1 MHAEHAELIS
11 ALRRENQRLTVE
23 NAEIGHLRSI
33 IDAQDQ
39 LPALQGER
47 NTWYAGAWCGY
58 GFHEDGL
65 KAGLQAGAAL
75 LKQIHSGAFAPTAT
89 A

>member
-39 LPALQGER
+39 LLRQASKLLADCQDTMIRQKQLIEDALR
-47 NTWYAGAWCGY
+47 C
-58 GFHEDGL
+58 
-65 KAGLQAGAAL
+65 
-75 LKQIHSGAFAPTAT
+75 P
-89 A
+89 

>member
-33 IDAQDQ
+33 IHAQD
-39 LPALQGER
+39 E
-47 NTWYAGAWCGY
+47 
-58 GFHEDGL
+58 
-65 KAGLQAGAAL
+65 L
-75 LKQIHSGAFAPTAT
+75 LKQAAKLLADSQQTMIKQAQLIEEALKCP
-89 A
+89 

>member
-11 ALRRENQRLTVE
+11 ALRRENARLTVE

-39 LPALQGER
+39 L
-47 NTWYAGAWCGY
+47 
-58 GFHEDGL
+58 
-65 KAGLQAGAAL
+65 
-75 LKQIHSGAFAPTAT
+75 LKQAAKLLADSQQTMIKQAKLLDEALKCP
-89 A
+89 

>member
-1 MHAEHAELIS
+1 VHAEHAELIS

-39 LPALQGER
+39 L
-47 NTWYAGAWCGY
+47 
-58 GFHEDGL
+58 
-65 KAGLQAGAAL
+65 
-75 LKQIHSGAFAPTAT
+75 LKQAAKLLADSQQTMIRQHKLLDEALKCP
-89 A
+89 